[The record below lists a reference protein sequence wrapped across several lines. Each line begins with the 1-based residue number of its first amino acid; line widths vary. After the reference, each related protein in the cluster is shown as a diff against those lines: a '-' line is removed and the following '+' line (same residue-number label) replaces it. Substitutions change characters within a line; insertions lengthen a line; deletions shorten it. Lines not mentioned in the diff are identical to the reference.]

1 MMCIASSS
9 ILSMQH
15 NLSVLLPRACMCE
28 GVKQSVL
35 SICQFFCLF
44 VSLSG
49 EKFLNLNID
58 RVKRFPKLTES
69 LTL

>member
-1 MMCIASSS
+1 MSHYEHS
-9 ILSMQH
+9 
-15 NLSVLLPRACMCE
+15 LPHACMRE

-35 SICQFFCLF
+35 SVCQFVCLF

-58 RVKRFPKLTES
+58 RVKRFPKLAVP